1 VPSAP
6 PPLLKSYFQEAK
18 KKPRIPQN
26 ADALGGHIQSE
37 TVKKKREEC
46 KIPLATG
53 EQQECV
59 SGQPKR
65 ESSFSFFALF
75 EILASIRG
83 KKMNFSDKMRYKYRK
98 CSI

>member
-1 VPSAP
+1 VPSAYP
-6 PPLLKSYFQEAK
+6 SPPLFSKVIFRKQ

-37 TVKKKREEC
+37 TVKKREEC

-53 EQQECV
+53 EQKECV

-65 ESSFSFFALF
+65 ESSFSFFALL
-75 EILASIRG
+75 EIFSSIRG
-83 KKMNFSDKMRYKYRK
+83 KKTNISDKMRNKYRK
-98 CSI
+98 